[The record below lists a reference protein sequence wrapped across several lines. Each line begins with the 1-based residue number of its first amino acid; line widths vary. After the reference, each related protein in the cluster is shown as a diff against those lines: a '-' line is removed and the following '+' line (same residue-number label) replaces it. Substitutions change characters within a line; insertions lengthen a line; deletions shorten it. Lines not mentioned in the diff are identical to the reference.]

1 MTKPLRYFTTA
12 EFDSPDAPGSGSN
25 MDRSFLELLDEAR
38 HRAGVPFRISRGG
51 GYRTK
56 EYNRNL
62 CQRNPN
68 ASEFSSHMKGCAADI
83 ACQDSRQ
90 RFLILQAL
98 ASVGLNRVGI
108 ARTFIHVDDDENK
121 PGDLCWTY

>member
-1 MTKPLRYFTTA
+1 MSKALRYFQSS
-12 EFDSPDAPGSGSN
+12 EFDSPDEPGSGAR
-25 MDRSFLELLDEAR
+25 MDPEFLKLLDEAR

-56 EYNRNL
+56 EYNRSL

-68 ASEFSSHMKGCAADI
+68 ASPTSSHMRGLAADI
-83 ACQDSRQ
+83 ACQDSRE

-98 ASVGLNRVGI
+98 TAVGLNRIGI
-108 ARTFIHVDDDENK
+108 ARTFLHVDDDENK